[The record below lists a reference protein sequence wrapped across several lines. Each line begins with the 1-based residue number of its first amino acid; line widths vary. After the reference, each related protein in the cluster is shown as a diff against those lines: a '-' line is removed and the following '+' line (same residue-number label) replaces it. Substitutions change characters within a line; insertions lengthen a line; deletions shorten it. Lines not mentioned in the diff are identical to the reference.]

1 MELYFVKAIASIL
14 LPPTG
19 LIVLALVGIGI
30 AMIWKKLGLWIAF
43 LSMLGVLLCSMP
55 AVSAVIVNSLQS
67 DPPIPPDQL
76 KKTLSRAD
84 AVVVLAGGRRTG
96 AEEYGGDTVSS
107 FTLERIRYAA
117 WIVKRTGLPLIV
129 SGGRVRDEAK
139 SEAQLMQEILQKEFI
154 VIVDHVEDQSRTTYE
169 NAKYTAQFLKQ
180 NDLRKIA
187 LITHAAHMPRAKAAF
202 KYFDIDVIPA
212 PTAFYGRD
220 TAQQFS
226 NYLPSTNALRQ
237 TGLAFH
243 EIFGQWWY
251 EIRYY

>member
-1 MELYFVKAIASIL
+1 MELYFVKAIASII

-19 LIVLALVGIGI
+19 LIVLAMVGIGM
-30 AMIWKKLGLWIAF
+30 AMIWKKLGLWVAF

-67 DPPIPPDQL
+67 DPPIPPGDL
-76 KKTLSRAD
+76 KKTLAEAD
-84 AVVVLAGGRRTG
+84 ALVVLAGGRYTA
-96 AEEYGGDTVSS
+96 AEEYGDDTVKS

-129 SGGRVRDEAK
+129 SGGRVHDEAK
-139 SEAQLMQEILQKEFI
+139 SEGQLMREILQKEFI
-154 VIVDHVEDQSRTTYE
+154 VIVDHVEEKSRNTYE

-187 LITHAAHMPRAKAAF
+187 LVTHAWHMPRAKAAF
-202 KYFDIDVIPA
+202 EYFDIEVIPA
-212 PTAFYGRD
+212 PTAFYGKD
-220 TAQQFS
+220 ASQQFS
-226 NYLPSTNALRQ
+226 DYLPSTKALRQ
-237 TGLAFH
+237 TGLAVH